1 MIQHHPGDE
10 FLLPLAAGR
19 LRPADA
25 LVVAAHLER
34 CDACRAR
41 LHDLHA
47 LGGVLLEEAEPL
59 PLGTDALARTLGRIE
74 AAPAKASPVPP
85 ASRSPIAMPGSEPW
99 PRALRGCRVTPW
111 RWMSPGRSFARVTL
125 PADPEASLFLL
136 RIGEGLSLP
145 SHTHRGT
152 ELTQVLCGSF
162 HDGRDRF
169 GPGDFDA
176 ADENVH
182 HQPVVEA
189 GAECV
194 CLAHVGGSL
203 RFDGRFASMVGRL
216 IGM

>member
-1 MIQHHPGDE
+1 MIRHHPGE
-10 FLLPLAAGR
+10 EYLLPLAAGR

-25 LVVAAHLER
+25 LVVAAHLEL
-34 CDACRAR
+34 CDQCRAR
-41 LHDLHA
+41 LHDMQA
-47 LGGVLLEEAEPL
+47 VGGALLEQAEPM
-59 PLGTDALARTLGRIE
+59 PLAGQAWTRTLDRIAAGT
-74 AAPAKASPVPP
+74 AAPAHP
-85 ASRSPIAMPGSEPW
+85 APAKPSPIALPGAVPW
-99 PRALRGCRVTPW
+99 PAALRGCVVTPW

-125 PADPEASLFLL
+125 PCDAEASLFLL

-145 SHTHRGT
+145 PHTHRGT

-169 GPGDFDA
+169 VAGDFDA
-176 ADENVH
+176 TDDSVH
-182 HQPVVEA
+182 HQPLVEA

-203 RFDGRFASMVGRL
+203 RFDGTFASLIGRL